1 VMKMNSVPDW
11 PLLATYLIS
20 EASLEV
26 SSRWSN
32 YISALPR
39 QPYSLLYW
47 YVARNFTWNFVEVR
61 RRDRILRLH
70 SQSCTAS
77 IYRFR
82 TRAELDTYLVASPI
96 RERAIQRITDVIGTY
111 VHLSVLLHVPNLA
124 TQVSSLS
131 ELTSVFCFVDF
142 WQIQ

>member
-20 EASLEV
+20 EASLEG

-32 YISALPR
+32 YIAALPR

-47 YVARNFTWNFVEVR
+47 YVARFFFCNFIEVR
-61 RRDRILRLH
+61 RRDEVLRLH
-70 SQSCTAS
+70 SQSCTAFTC
-77 IYRFR
+77 RCR

-96 RERAIQRITDVIGTY
+96 RERAIQRITGVIGTY
-111 VHLSVLLHVPNLA
+111 VHLSMYLYQFSDLSFLFVRAHVS
-124 TQVSSLS
+124 VSL
-131 ELTSVFCFVDF
+131 C
-142 WQIQ
+142 